1 MSPHYRNTLE
11 TLSER
16 WLAVQADFAKP
27 GNAAKAGGASRAF
40 STEWPSLGRPGMQ
53 PAQPARRAAA
63 ESRPPRAGKG
73 TETLLDNG
81 LAKDMGG
88 SFLAGQD

>member
-1 MSPHYRNTLE
+1 MFPHYRNTLE

-16 WLAVQADFAKP
+16 WLAVQADSAKP

-40 STEWPSLGRPGMQ
+40 STEWPSLGRQGMQ
-53 PAQPARRAAA
+53 PAQQARRAAA
-63 ESRPPRAGKG
+63 ESRPPGAGKG
-73 TETLLDNG
+73 IETLLNNS
-81 LAKDMGG
+81 LAKDMGE